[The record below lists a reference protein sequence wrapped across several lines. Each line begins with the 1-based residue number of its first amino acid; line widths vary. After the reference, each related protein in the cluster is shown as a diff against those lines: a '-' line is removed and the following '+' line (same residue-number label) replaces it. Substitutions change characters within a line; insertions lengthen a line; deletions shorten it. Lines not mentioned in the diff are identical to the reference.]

1 MMEIIIAFHAF
12 LIGCLVWGV
21 YFVLRSMWAMQTDI
35 EKLKHHVAILHGMI
49 FPLDNGD
56 DVGKYYE

>member
-1 MMEIIIAFHAF
+1 METILSI
-12 LIGCLVWGV
+12 LILSIFCLAWALFFTV
-21 YFVLRSMWAMQTDI
+21 RSMWSMQTDI

-56 DVGKYYE
+56 DVGK